1 MKKMVLGFIAI
12 GLLTLVGCEK
22 DDTDIETKDIT
33 QNNTEDSN
41 EAVTT
46 NNTETNT
53 DVSDEDET
61 GVTVEVSAAQ
71 WYWGFNYGY
80 GYEKPEE
87 FTKCSSNINCIEVPA
102 NSIIRFN
109 ITAQDVLHAFY
120 LPEMGIKQD
129 AVPGLDTVAWVDT
142 SIVEARDEPYSIYCT
157 EYCGN
162 SHSMML
168 AEIYVTEL

>member
-1 MKKMVLGFIAI
+1 MWDVPD
-12 GLLTLVGCEK
+12 ENE
-22 DDTDIETKDIT
+22 TD
-33 QNNTEDSN
+33 
-41 EAVTT
+41 
-46 NNTETNT
+46 
-53 DVSDEDET
+53 
-61 GVTVEVSAAQ
+61 VTVEVSAAQ

-142 SIVEARDEPYSIYCT
+142 SIVEAREEPYSIYCT